1 MPIISNFPMGGNTD
15 EIEQLIGE
23 HNKSAEAHKE
33 QFDKQKEYTDA
44 ARTITRTVTLTA
56 AGWTD
61 KAQTVTCEGV
71 AADEAKQ
78 QIIVM
83 PASKDESVW
92 SADAVRCVSQGENSL
107 NFTCSTVPTEDISV
121 YVNIT
126 QTAYQLDVTWDT
138 SKEYPFG
145 DITPAE
151 MRAKIEAASA
161 DDLSAH
167 IADKNNPHG
176 VTAAQIGAATAA
188 DLTAHAN
195 NKSNPHGVTPAQIGA
210 ATTTELSNA
219 IEEVVP
225 KTRKINNLDLSA
237 DRTLTGENIA
247 VSTTD
252 STPISGAVKYRTN
265 PNLLDNWFF
274 GRPVNQRGDTDGDKT
289 DWTYFI
295 DRWLGFGHSIKYS
308 DNGIT
313 VSIKSGASYS
323 SIMQRYSKSLMNLVG
338 KTVTLSCIVDN
349 ELYSATA
356 TVPSAAGTFL
366 TVSFTSGRFEMWNAS
381 DGGDTNGVQFYFD
394 TSHTILAAKLE
405 LGDTQTLAHKEN
417 GVWVLNEI
425 PDYGEQ
431 LRRCQ
436 RYARAYKCLL
446 GQTFLP
452 LGAYRSDRKAVSF
465 ALPTSS
471 FRAVPTV
478 STLNDIFQLFDG
490 ANVYPLTSLAVT
502 DYSDGL
508 VTIYAYTS
516 QPFEI
521 GKVLWVFSNTGTLL
535 LSADL

>member
-56 AGWTD
+56 AGWAD

-92 SADAVRCVSQGENSL
+92 GAAAVRCVSQAENSL

-167 IADKNNPHG
+167 IADKSNPHG

-195 NKSNPHGVTPAQIGA
+195 NKSNPHRVTPAQIGA
-210 ATTTELSNA
+210 ATTTDLSNA
-219 IEEVVP
+219 VE
-225 KTRKINNLDLSA
+225 
-237 DRTLTGENIA
+237 
-247 VSTTD
+247 
-252 STPISGAVKYRTN
+252 
-265 PNLLDNWFF
+265 
-274 GRPVNQRGDTDGDKT
+274 
-289 DWTYFI
+289 
-295 DRWLGFGHSIKYS
+295 
-308 DNGIT
+308 
-313 VSIKSGASYS
+313 
-323 SIMQRYSKSLMNLVG
+323 
-338 KTVTLSCIVDN
+338 
-349 ELYSATA
+349 
-356 TVPSAAGTFL
+356 
-366 TVSFTSGRFEMWNAS
+366 
-381 DGGDTNGVQFYFD
+381 
-394 TSHTILAAKLE
+394 
-405 LGDTQTLAHKEN
+405 
-417 GVWVLNEI
+417 
-425 PDYGEQ
+425 
-431 LRRCQ
+431 
-436 RYARAYKCLL
+436 
-446 GQTFLP
+446 
-452 LGAYRSDRKAVSF
+452 
-465 ALPTSS
+465 
-471 FRAVPTV
+471 
-478 STLNDIFQLFDG
+478 
-490 ANVYPLTSLAVT
+490 
-502 DYSDGL
+502 
-508 VTIYAYTS
+508 
-516 QPFEI
+516 
-521 GKVLWVFSNTGTLL
+521 
-535 LSADL
+535 